1 MKKRTKV
8 GINFLIFLGVIV
20 LWVAIFRYLNPQ
32 LIVAKIGVTNGYLVL
47 LLIGAIGGVSV
58 FTGPSYFIALTTL
71 SVVGLNPLLLGLAG
85 GAGVTIGDTIMFFLG
100 INAGSKAPEKFRTKL
115 NKLEKKI
122 ETKPKWLVNL
132 ITYSY
137 IAFTPFPNEVVTI
150 SLGLIGYKKRLILP
164 ILFLGNITSGIL
176 GAVLIRY
183 GIDFLHLS
191 F

>member
-1 MKKRTKV
+1 MKKGTKKIITFV
-8 GINFLIFLGVIV
+8 GFLGIIA
-20 LWVAIFRYLNPQ
+20 LWVAVFSYVNPE

-85 GAGVTIGDTIMFFLG
+85 GFGVTVGDTIMFFLG
-100 INAGSKAPEKFRTKL
+100 MNAGSKAPEKFQEKL
-115 NKLEKKI
+115 HKLEKKL
-122 ETKPKWLVNL
+122 ENKSRWFVNL

-137 IAFTPFPNEVVTI
+137 ITFTPFPNEIVTI
-150 SLGLIGYKKRLILP
+150 SLGLLGYKKRLILP
-164 ILFLGNITSGIL
+164 ILFLGNISGGIL
-176 GAVLIRY
+176 GAILVRY